1 MRGGRILRWHEMT
14 IYTREEAVE
23 LIAHFIHELG
33 AGGVAI
39 EESGTLNKPRDTR
52 FGEWYELPLNDIP
65 EGEAV
70 IKSYFPEETDIDALV
85 SQLRQSID
93 RSRDAGID
101 PGKVRISLGKV
112 DEAEW
117 ADAWKNY
124 FKPVHISERLVVKP
138 TWEPYKPKQGETV
151 IELDPG
157 MAFGT
162 GTHATTALC
171 MRELERIIGGGEEV
185 IDVGTGSGILAV
197 TAAKLGARAVLA
209 LDLDP
214 VAVSS
219 ASENVRL
226 NGLQHR
232 IAVHQ
237 SDLLKIV
244 RDHSEA
250 KRSAE
255 KDALNVK
262 LPVDVVVANIL
273 AEIILRFTDD
283 VYAVLKPGGYFVASG
298 ITGNK
303 EAGVIAAFES
313 AGFAVEQ
320 VRRDQDWVAITARKR

>member
-1 MRGGRILRWHEMT
+1 LRWHELT

-23 LIAHFIHELG
+23 TIAHFIHELG

-39 EESGTLNKPRDTR
+39 EESGMRNRPRDSK
-52 FGEWYELPLNDIP
+52 FGEWYELPPNDIP

-85 SQLRQSID
+85 GQLRQSID
-93 RSRDAGID
+93 RLRDAGIE
-101 PGKVRISLGKV
+101 PGKVRIASAKV

-117 ADAWKNY
+117 ADAWKTY
-124 FKPVHISERLVVKP
+124 FKPVHISGRLVVKP
-138 TWEPYKPKQGETV
+138 TWEPYEPAPGETV

-162 GTHATTALC
+162 GTHATTALS
-171 MRELERIIGGGEEV
+171 MRELERIIAGGEEV

-197 TAAKLGARAVLA
+197 AAAKLGARAVLA

-232 IAVHQ
+232 IAVRQ
-237 SDLLKIV
+237 SDLLGIV
-244 RDHSEA
+244 RDRAQA
-250 KRSAE
+250 KRCAD
-255 KDALNVK
+255 KDDLNVNV
-262 LPVDVVVANIL
+262 PVDIVVANIL
-273 AEIILRFTDD
+273 AEIILRFVDD
-283 VYAVLKPGGYFVASG
+283 VHAVLKPGGRFVASG

-303 EAGVIAAFES
+303 EAGVAAALES
-313 AGFAVEQ
+313 AGFTVEQ
-320 VRRDQDWVAITARKR
+320 VRRDQDWVAITGRKRG